1 MSFSG
6 QFKLPRTATPEDV
19 GVSSSA
25 VLAMI
30 RDIEAGG
37 AEEHGFMIIRHGKV
51 AVESFKHPYSADKPH
66 IMYSASKAVTATA
79 IGFAV
84 EEGLLSL
91 ETKILDILTEFRPR
105 KRDDKLEKVNIKH
118 LMTMQAGKMPNIL
131 ANKTKDK
138 WLNHFFDGKWIFN
151 PGEGWEYV
159 NENIFLLCAILVR
172 ITGMSVT
179 EYLTPRLW
187 EPLGIE
193 TPYWET
199 DPRGVESGGWGLFL
213 SAESLAK
220 FVLCYLQGGVFEG
233 RQVIP
238 SKWAKTAVLNHKKL
252 KDDEEPNRDE
262 GYGYCFWRTG
272 GDNKT
277 YRAEGMFSEIGVVF
291 EEFDAVVVT
300 VGGEMN
306 AGKTHSYIFD
316 HFPKGFI
323 DKDES
328 AQPNAGLQKAID
340 ARRILPLSAKERSR
354 IESGLQGKRI
364 QFKSNKIINIL
375 GFPMSVLPLAA
386 TYMTKDRA
394 GNIDNVVFSF
404 TQNECSLT
412 WTEGDEKNTVL
423 CGMDGS
429 YKTSRI
435 RLASTDYTT
444 YSCAAWQDEKTLEV
458 WIIPVESIGRR
469 ILTFDFAGQKVQMKP
484 STVPDL
490 SIMINSLSGGV
501 TEVYKNKI
509 IVHLAKKAIKMAEKM
524 IEPVHKGKISRQ

>member
-1 MSFSG
+1 MSCSTPI
-6 QFKLPRTATPEDV
+6 KLPRAAKPEDA

-30 RDIEAGG
+30 KDIETSG
-37 AEEHGFMIIRHGKV
+37 AEEHGFMIIRHGIV
-51 AVESFKHPYSADKPH
+51 AIESFKHPYSADNPH

-79 IGFAV
+79 IGFAL

-105 KRDDKLEKVNIKH
+105 KRDEKLERVNIKH

-131 ANKTKDK
+131 SNKTKDK

-159 NENIFLLCAILVR
+159 NENIYLLCAILVR

-179 EYLTPRLW
+179 QFLTPRLW

-233 RQVIP
+233 GQVIP
-238 SKWAKTAVLNHKKL
+238 AEWAKTAVLNHKKL
-252 KDDEEPNRDE
+252 KDNEEPNREE
-262 GYGYCFWRTG
+262 GYGYCFWREG
-272 GDNKT
+272 GDKRS
-277 YRAEGMFSEIGVVF
+277 YRAEGMFSEIGLVF
-291 EEFDAVVVT
+291 EEHDAVFVT
-300 VGGEMN
+300 LGGEMN
-306 AGKTHSYIFD
+306 AGKTHRYIFD
-316 HFPKGFI
+316 HFPKGFT
-323 DKDES
+323 DTEES
-328 AQPNAGLQKAID
+328 AQPNAELQKAIA
-340 ARRILPLSAKERSR
+340 ARQILPLPASERSK
-354 IESGLQGKRI
+354 IESVLQGKKI
-364 QFKSNKIINIL
+364 KFKSQKILNIL

-394 GNIDNVVFSF
+394 GNIDNVVFGFSKS
-404 TQNECSLT
+404 ECSLT

-423 CGMDGS
+423 CGMDGK
-429 YKTSRI
+429 YRTSKI
-435 RLASTDYTT
+435 RLASTDYTA
-444 YSCAAWQDEKTLEV
+444 YSCAAWRDDNTLEV
-458 WIIPVESIGRR
+458 WIIPIESIGRR
-469 ILTFDFAGQKVQMKP
+469 MLTFTFTGKKVQMKP

-490 SIMINSLSGGV
+490 SVMINSLSGGV
-501 TEVYKNKI
+501 TEVYKNKM
-509 IVHLAKKAIKMAEKM
+509 IVYLARKVIKIAEKM
-524 IEPVHKGKISRQ
+524 IEPVHMGRFKQ